1 MNVLNGVTAVQRCG
15 HTLQTHSSQVWGS
28 TVHIKTPLA
37 MAITVTLAL
46 GAAAPLQAAGQQALA
61 ATGVVAADAVDL
73 DRIEV
78 RAQLE
83 SQVRA
88 VDLKR
93 SSDAIEDAV
102 SSDAL
107 GQYPDKNV
115 AESLQRLPGISVTR
129 DQGEGRF
136 VVIRGLDANLN
147 SVSIDGI
154 AVGTPEDSS
163 RAAPLDVIPSDST
176 ERLRVVKSPTP
187 DMPGDAIGGAVLVES
202 ASAFDRDGRSLR
214 GKIEASHQQLS
225 GETSPKASF
234 NYSEVF
240 ADTFGIAL
248 GVNYQNRKFESDN
261 TEVEYDNLDGDI
273 DPQDVK
279 PGDVT
284 AINLQN
290 RKYEIERKRI
300 GAILNMD
307 WRPNEDSKYYLRTLY
322 SQFDDAETRQRVI
335 YNFDDADMVATG
347 TDQYRLDDLPADAIQ
362 KRMRYRTKKENTFA
376 ASLGGENKLTNAVVD
391 YKIGYTR
398 TEERVNDEME
408 ARFELD
414 ADDMSAT
421 LDQRSRLPTYTLSS
435 NDWMDNAN
443 YAFDRFVIS
452 PKQVNDEERSAQV
465 NVRFDGDN
473 SSIKFGL
480 LGRWRDR
487 DVNVDESELRRGPDI
502 DLASWT
508 AADPEHRH
516 GVMGQGM
523 SSAAM
528 RAYWAQNG
536 SRYTARPQDVAGNA
550 ATSLEEDYTASE
562 DIFASYAMGTW
573 DIGALRIIGGVRV
586 ENTRFKATGN
596 SVELD
601 DDDGY
606 TVSPVEANRSYTNVL
621 PGLHLRYDAA
631 DDWVLR
637 ASANKT
643 VSRPS
648 FGDISPRRALN
659 AGDEALRLG
668 NPQLDPYESKNID
681 LSVEKYIGTTG
692 IVSLGLFH
700 KSIDG
705 YIVETVSQNDPAYD
719 GLDVTRPINGRKA
732 TVRGAE
738 FNWQQQL
745 AFLPGA
751 LDGLLVGASGTWLDT
766 RFDAGI
772 ADREGEEF
780 MLPRA
785 SKHVYSAHIGYE
797 KYGLST
803 RLAAVYRSE
812 YLDTVG
818 AGRAFDIYV
827 APNTQLD
834 FSLDYK
840 FTPRISLYFEA
851 QNLLDKPL
859 ELYQGSRSRTL
870 QMEEYGRTYAVGL
883 KVAL

>member
-300 GAILNMD
+300 GANLNMD

-414 ADDMSAT
+414 ADDMSGT

-536 SRYTARPQDVAGNA
+536 SRYIARPQDVAGNA

-573 DIGALRIIGGVRV
+573 DAGALRIIGGVRV

-659 AGDEALRLG
+659 AGDEELRLG

-840 FTPRISLYFEA
+840 FTPRISMYFEA

-859 ELYQGSRSRTL
+859 ELYQGTRSRTL

>member
-1 MNVLNGVTAVQRCG
+1 MG
-15 HTLQTHSSQVWGS
+15 HTVQT
-28 TVHIKTPLA
+28 KTPLA
-37 MAITVTLAL
+37 IAITLTLAF
-46 GAAAPLQAAGQQALA
+46 GVAPLQAAGQDVVATSALA
-61 ATGVVAADAVDL
+61 AAATDL
-73 DRIEV
+73 DRVEV

-115 AESLQRLPGISVTR
+115 AESLQRLPGVSVTR

-136 VVIRGLDANLN
+136 VVVRGLDANLN

-187 DMPGDAIGGAVLVES
+187 DMPGDAIGGAILVES

-214 GKIEASHQQLS
+214 GRIEGSHQQLS
-225 GETSPKASF
+225 GQTSPKAAI

-240 ADTFGIAL
+240 ADTFGVAL

-261 TEVEYDNLDGDI
+261 TEVEYAGEDDAA
-273 DPQDVK
+273 

-284 AINLQN
+284 AINLQH

-300 GAILNMD
+300 GANLNFD
-307 WRPNEDSKYYLRTLY
+307 WRPDEDSRYYLRTLY
-322 SQFDDAETRQRVI
+322 SRFDDAETRQRTI
-335 YNFDDADMVATG
+335 FNFEDADVVETG
-347 TDQYRLDDLPADAIQ
+347 TDQFRLDALPADAIQ
-362 KRMRYRTKKENTFA
+362 KRMRYRTKEENTFA
-376 ASLGGENKLTNAVVD
+376 ASLGGENTLSAAVVD
-391 YKIGYTR
+391 YKLGYTK
-398 TEERVNDEME
+398 TEERVDDEME

-414 ADDMSAT
+414 GDDLSGT
-421 LDQRSRLPTYTLSS
+421 LDQRSRLPRYTLSGS
-435 NDWMDNAN
+435 DWMDNAN
-443 YAFDRFVIS
+443 FAYDRMILS
-452 PKQVNDEERSAQV
+452 PKRVDDKEHSAQV

-473 SSIKFGL
+473 ARYKMGL
-480 LGRWRDR
+480 LGRWRER
-487 DVNVDESELRRGPDI
+487 DVDVNEVELRRGPGI
-502 DLASWT
+502 DLDSWST
-508 AADPEHRH
+508 GAPEHRH
-516 GVMGQGM
+516 GALGQGM
-523 SSAAM
+523 SSALM
-528 RAYWAQNG
+528 RRYWAGNSG
-536 SRYTARPQDVAGNA
+536 LYSARPQETGGNA
-550 ATSLEEDYTASE
+550 ITSLEEDYSASE
-562 DIFASYAMGTW
+562 DIFATYAMGTW
-573 DIGALRIIGGVRV
+573 DVGALRIIGGVRV
-586 ENTRFKATGN
+586 ENTRFSAVGN
-596 SVELD
+596 QVDVAEDERSFTLTPRVAD
-601 DDDGY
+601 
-606 TVSPVEANRSYTNVL
+606 NSYTNVL

-648 FGDISPRRALN
+648 FGDISPRVGYSR
-659 AGDEALRLG
+659 GDEEVRLG
-668 NPQLDPYESKNID
+668 NPELDPYESTNID
-681 LSVEKYIGTTG
+681 LSVEKYLGTTG
-692 IVSLGLFH
+692 IISLGLFH

-705 YIVETVSQNDPAYD
+705 YIVETVRQNDPAFDGYD
-719 GLDVTRPINGRKA
+719 VSQAINGDKA
-732 TVRGAE
+732 KVRGAE
-738 FNWQQQL
+738 FNYQQQL
-745 AFLPGA
+745 AFLPPG

-766 RFDAGI
+766 GFDPGL
-772 ADREGEEF
+772 ADRTGDDF

-785 SKHVYSAHIGYE
+785 SRHVYSAHVGYE

-812 YLDTVG
+812 YLDSIGV
-818 AGRAFDIYV
+818 GRAFDVFV
-827 APNTQLD
+827 APHTQLD
-834 FSLDYK
+834 FSLDYS
-840 FTPRISLYFEA
+840 FTPRVSIYFEA

-859 ELYQGSRSRTL
+859 ELYQGTRSRTL
-870 QMEEYGRTYAVGL
+870 QLEEYGRTYAVGL

>member
-1 MNVLNGVTAVQRCG
+1 MG
-15 HTLQTHSSQVWGS
+15 HTVQT
-28 TVHIKTPLA
+28 KTPLA
-37 MAITVTLAL
+37 IAITLTLAF
-46 GAAAPLQAAGQQALA
+46 GVTPLQAAGQDVVATSALA
-61 ATGVVAADAVDL
+61 AAATDL
-73 DRIEV
+73 DRVEV

-115 AESLQRLPGISVTR
+115 AESLQRLPGVSVTR

-136 VVIRGLDANLN
+136 VVVRGLDANLN

-187 DMPGDAIGGAVLVES
+187 DMPGDAIGGAILVES

-214 GKIEASHQQLS
+214 GKIEGSHQQLS
-225 GETSPKASF
+225 GQTSPKAAI

-240 ADTFGIAL
+240 ADTFGVAL

-261 TEVEYDNLDGDI
+261 TEVEYAGEDDAA
-273 DPQDVK
+273 

-284 AINLQN
+284 AINLQH

-300 GAILNMD
+300 GANLNFD
-307 WRPNEDSKYYLRTLY
+307 WRPDEDSRYYLRTLY
-322 SQFDDAETRQRVI
+322 SRFDDAETRQRTI
-335 YNFDDADMVATG
+335 FNFEDADVVETG
-347 TDQYRLDDLPADAIQ
+347 TDQFRLDALPADAIQ
-362 KRMRYRTKKENTFA
+362 KRMRYRTKEESTFA
-376 ASLGGENKLTNAVVD
+376 ASLGGENTLSSAVVD
-391 YKIGYTR
+391 YKVGYTK
-398 TEERVNDEME
+398 TEERVDDEME

-414 ADDMSAT
+414 GDDLSGT
-421 LDQRSRLPTYTLSS
+421 LDQRSRLPRYRLSGG
-435 NDWMDNAN
+435 DWMDNAN
-443 YAFDRFVIS
+443 FAYDRMILS
-452 PKQVNDEERSAQV
+452 PKRVDDKEHSAQV

-473 SSIKFGL
+473 ARYKMGL
-480 LGRWRDR
+480 LGRWRER
-487 DVNVDESELRRGPDI
+487 DVDVNEVELRRGPGI
-502 DLASWT
+502 DLDSWST
-508 AADPEHRH
+508 GAPEHRH
-516 GVMGQGM
+516 GTLGQGM
-523 SSAAM
+523 SSALM
-528 RAYWAQNG
+528 RRYWAGNSG
-536 SRYTARPQDVAGNA
+536 LYSARPQETGANA
-550 ATSLEEDYTASE
+550 ITSLEEDYTASE
-562 DIFASYAMGTW
+562 DIFATYAMGTW

-586 ENTRFKATGN
+586 ENTRFSAVGN
-596 SVELD
+596 QVDVAEDERSF
-601 DDDGY
+601 
-606 TVSPVEANRSYTNVL
+606 TVTPRVADNSYTNVL

-648 FGDISPRRALN
+648 FGDVSPRLAYSR
-659 AGDEALRLG
+659 GDEEVRLG
-668 NPQLDPYESKNID
+668 NPELDPYESTNID
-681 LSVEKYIGTTG
+681 LSVEKYLGTTG
-692 IVSLGLFH
+692 IISLGLFH

-705 YIVETVSQNDPAYD
+705 YIVETVRQNDPAFDGYD
-719 GLDVTRPINGRKA
+719 VSQAINGDKA
-732 TVRGAE
+732 KVRGAE
-738 FNWQQQL
+738 FNYQQQL
-745 AFLPGA
+745 AFLPPG

-766 RFDAGI
+766 GFDPGL
-772 ADREGEEF
+772 ADRAGDDF

-785 SKHVYSAHIGYE
+785 SKHVYSAHVGYE

-812 YLDTVG
+812 YLDSIGV
-818 AGRAFDIYV
+818 GRAFDVFV
-827 APNTQLD
+827 APHTQLD
-834 FSLDYK
+834 FSLDYS
-840 FTPRISLYFEA
+840 FTPRVSIYFEA
-851 QNLLDKPL
+851 QNLLEKPL
-859 ELYQGSRSRTL
+859 ELYQGARSRTL
-870 QMEEYGRTYAVGL
+870 QLEEYGRTYAVGL

>member
-15 HTLQTHSSQVWGS
+15 HTLQTHSSQVLGS

-300 GAILNMD
+300 GANLNMD

-414 ADDMSAT
+414 ADDMSGT

-487 DVNVDESELRRGPDI
+487 DVNVDESELRRGPYI

-536 SRYTARPQDVAGNA
+536 SRYIARPQDVAGNA

-659 AGDEALRLG
+659 AGDEELRLG

-840 FTPRISLYFEA
+840 FTPRISMYFEA

-859 ELYQGSRSRTL
+859 ELYQGTRSRTL

>member
-1 MNVLNGVTAVQRCG
+1 M
-15 HTLQTHSSQVWGS
+15 
-28 TVHIKTPLA
+28 KTPLA
-37 MAITVTLAL
+37 MAITVTLSL
-46 GAAAPLQAAGQQALA
+46 AAPLQAAGQQALA
-61 ATGVVAADAVDL
+61 ATGALAADAVDL

-83 SQVRA
+83 SQIRA

-147 SVSIDGI
+147 SVSVDGI

-225 GETSPKASF
+225 GETSPKAAF

-273 DPQDVK
+273 EAADVK

-300 GAILNMD
+300 GANLNMD
-307 WRPNEDSKYYLRTLY
+307 WRPDEDSKYYLRTLY

-347 TDQYRLDDLPADAIQ
+347 TDQYRLDGLPADAIQ

-391 YKIGYTR
+391 YRIGYTR

-414 ADDMSAT
+414 ADDMSGT

-435 NDWMDNAN
+435 SDWTDNAN

-452 PKQVNDEERSAQV
+452 PKQVNDKERSAQV

-487 DVNVDESELRRGPDI
+487 DVNVDESELRRGPAI
-502 DLASWT
+502 DLDSWT

-562 DIFASYAMGTW
+562 DVFASYAMGTW

-606 TVSPVEANRSYTNVL
+606 TVSPVQANRSYTNVL

-659 AGDEALRLG
+659 AGDEELRLG

-681 LSVEKYIGTTG
+681 LSVEKYIGSTG

-705 YIVETVSQNDPAYD
+705 YIVETVSQNDPAYN
-719 GLDVTRPINGRKA
+719 GYDVTRPINGRKA

-766 RFDAGI
+766 EFDAGI
-772 ADREGEEF
+772 ADREGEDF

-840 FTPRISLYFEA
+840 FTPRISMYFEA

-870 QMEEYGRTYAVGL
+870 QMEEYGRTYAIGL

>member
-1 MNVLNGVTAVQRCG
+1 MNVLNGVTAVQLCG

-61 ATGVVAADAVDL
+61 ATGAVAADAVDL

-279 PGDVT
+279 PGEVT

-300 GAILNMD
+300 GANLNVD
-307 WRPNEDSKYYLRTLY
+307 WRPNEESKYYLRTLY

-335 YNFDDADMVATG
+335 YNFDDADIVATG

-414 ADDMSAT
+414 ADDMSGT

-523 SSAAM
+523 SSTAM

-573 DIGALRIIGGVRV
+573 DVGALRIIGGVRV

-659 AGDEALRLG
+659 AGDEELRLG

-840 FTPRISLYFEA
+840 FTPRISMYFEA

-859 ELYQGSRSRTL
+859 ELYQGTRSRTL

>member
-1 MNVLNGVTAVQRCG
+1 M
-15 HTLQTHSSQVWGS
+15 QTHSSQVWGS

-46 GAAAPLQAAGQQALA
+46 GAAAPLHAAGQQALA
-61 ATGVVAADAVDL
+61 ATGALAADAVDL

-83 SQVRA
+83 SQIRA

-240 ADTFGIAL
+240 ADTFGVAL

-273 DPQDVK
+273 DSPDVK
-279 PGDVT
+279 PGEVT

-300 GAILNMD
+300 GANLNMD

-376 ASLGGENKLTNAVVD
+376 ASLGGENRLTNAVVD

-414 ADDMSAT
+414 ADDMSGT

-528 RAYWAQNG
+528 RSYWAQNG

-573 DIGALRIIGGVRV
+573 DIGSLRIIGGVRV

-659 AGDEALRLG
+659 AGDEELRLG

-705 YIVETVSQNDPAYD
+705 YIVETLSKNDPAYD
-719 GLDVTRPINGRKA
+719 GYDVTRPINGRKA

-766 RFDAGI
+766 KFDAGI
-772 ADREGEEF
+772 TDREDEEF

-812 YLDTVG
+812 YLDTIG

-840 FTPRISLYFEA
+840 FTPRISMYFEA

-859 ELYQGSRSRTL
+859 ELYQGTRSRTL
-870 QMEEYGRTYAVGL
+870 QMEEYGRTYAIGL

>member
-414 ADDMSAT
+414 ADDMSGT

-516 GVMGQGM
+516 GVIGQGM

-659 AGDEALRLG
+659 AGDEELRLG

-840 FTPRISLYFEA
+840 FTPRISMYFEA

-859 ELYQGSRSRTL
+859 ELYQGIRSRTL